1 VTGVKGRHS
10 AGASGVRSR
19 RLLVV
24 VGGLLAL
31 AAITVGALAWSAG
44 GQARRPAT
52 GSLGGQARRTAT
64 GVAVEA
70 GQRASGPAVRPKT
83 ATPTGRGSPAPA
95 PAQAQRDPFGTAAT
109 SYLSA
114 RTGTVL
120 AAVYDVGTGR
130 SWRLGQGRAQA
141 TASVVKL
148 DILETLLAEQGRGA
162 GLPAGDQSLAQQMME
177 DSDNTAATSLW
188 YQAGGPA
195 RIGVFNTAAGLSQ
208 TALSP
213 CVVCRGFAWPGWG
226 LSTTTP
232 ADQIALLRKL
242 ITPSTLLTA
251 TERAYA
257 LSLMEN
263 VTPAQRWGV
272 SGGVPAQVT
281 VALKNGW
288 LPLEGTDGDWQINSV
303 GWVAGGGRNYLMAVL
318 TTGNPTEQYGIDTI
332 DRLAAMV
339 WQAMK

>member
-1 VTGVKGRHS
+1 VTGAKGRHS
-10 AGASGVRSR
+10 ADASGVRSWH
-19 RLLVV
+19 LLAV

-31 AAITVGALAWSAG
+31 AAIAVGALAWSAG
-44 GQARRPAT
+44 GHGPRGRPAT
-52 GSLGGQARRTAT
+52 GSAAEAAPAASRP
-64 GVAVEA
+64 A
-70 GQRASGPAVRPKT
+70 GQPKT
-83 ATPTGRGSPAPA
+83 ALPTPAGRGSPARSPGPA
-95 PAQAQRDPFGTAAT
+95 PAQGPRDPFGTVAT
-109 SYLSA
+109 SYLSG
-114 RTGTVL
+114 RTGTVQ
-120 AAVYDVGTGR
+120 AAVYDVETGR
-130 SWRLGQGRAQA
+130 SWRLGPGRPQA
-141 TASVVKL
+141 AASVVKL
-148 DILETLLAEQGRGA
+148 DILETLLAEQGHGA
-162 GLPAGDQSLAQQMME
+162 GLGAGAQSLAEQMME
-177 DSDNTAATSLW
+177 DSDNAAATSLW

-195 RIGVFNTAAGLSQ
+195 RIGLFNTAAGLSQ
-208 TALSP
+208 TALSS
-213 CVVCRGFAWPGWG
+213 CVICRGFAWPGWG

-272 SGGVPAQVT
+272 SGGVPAHVT

-332 DRLAAMV
+332 DRLGAMV
-339 WQAMK
+339 WQAMI